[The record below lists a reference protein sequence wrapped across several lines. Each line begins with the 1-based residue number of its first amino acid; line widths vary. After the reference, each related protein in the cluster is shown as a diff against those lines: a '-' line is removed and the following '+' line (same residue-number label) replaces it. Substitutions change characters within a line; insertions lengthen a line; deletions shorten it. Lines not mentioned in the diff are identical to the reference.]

1 MAKRKKGRGRFVEEE
16 DVNDGSNSDQSQDGY
31 VPRARAQHI
40 ENVPHQEI
48 RVSSTGQRR
57 STIGVVPVPASPSK
71 RSRIS
76 RSKPDAEAG
85 VAQDE
90 IRVDWD
96 DDFAE
101 FDAEY
106 GPGLERAPRQL
117 RDSVG
122 DLSARFGWSIE

>member
-1 MAKRKKGRGRFVEEE
+1 MAKRKKARGRFVEEE
-16 DVNDGSNSDQSQDGY
+16 DVNNGSNSDHSQDGY
-31 VPRARAQHI
+31 VPRARAQRI

-57 STIGVVPVPASPSK
+57 STIGIVPVPASPSK

-76 RSKPDAEAG
+76 KPGPEAG
-85 VAQDE
+85 PTRDE
-90 IRVDWD
+90 IQVDWD
-96 DDFAE
+96 DDF
-101 FDAEY
+101 AEY

-122 DLSARFGWSIE
+122 DLSARSGLSIQ